1 MEKVIG
7 IKLVSTILSMFLA
20 ILFNFYLMH
29 NSYRLKIKKSDI
41 AVLFIWVILPPT
53 FLLIFQGNFFISSIL
68 YLVLPS
74 IYFSVRKPNVVLKA
88 LIVSLVAMPPM
99 VIFDY
104 LAFLNKA
111 WAVPTIFSFRFF
123 QFIPFEDFF
132 FTFWAVYVVIVT
144 SHYFFSSL
152 KLNIINKIPITKSGI
167 ILLSLFVLFLFFYLL
182 KPEIFIIPY
191 YYILLVLVAFI
202 IPALILFIQFKPYQ
216 KPLLW
221 IVTYSICLMLP
232 YEITA
237 NILGFWTFP
246 SSEYI
251 GIIRILGQ
259 SFPIEEFLA
268 WMIFFPLAT
277 LAFGKWVT
285 DRANY

>member
-1 MEKVIG
+1 MQISSSQRSKALDVVIFFSW
-7 IKLVSTILSMFLA
+7 I
-20 ILFNFYLMH
+20 
-29 NSYRLKIKKSDI
+29 
-41 AVLFIWVILPPT
+41 ILPPI
-53 FLLIFQGNFFISSIL
+53 FLLIFRGSFFTSSIL
-68 YLVLPS
+68 YLVLPG
-74 IYFSVRKPNVVLKA
+74 IYFSIRKPDVILKA
-88 LIVSLVAMPPM
+88 LIVALMVMPPII
-99 VIFDY
+99 IFDY

-111 WAVPTIFSFRFF
+111 WAVPTIFSFRLF

-132 FTFWAVYVVIVT
+132 FTFWAIYIVIVA
-144 SHYFFSSL
+144 SHYFFPSL
-152 KLNIINKIPITKSGI
+152 KLNIINKITITKSGI

-251 GIIRILGQ
+251 GI
-259 SFPIEEFLA
+259 
-268 WMIFFPLAT
+268 
-277 LAFGKWVT
+277 
-285 DRANY
+285 